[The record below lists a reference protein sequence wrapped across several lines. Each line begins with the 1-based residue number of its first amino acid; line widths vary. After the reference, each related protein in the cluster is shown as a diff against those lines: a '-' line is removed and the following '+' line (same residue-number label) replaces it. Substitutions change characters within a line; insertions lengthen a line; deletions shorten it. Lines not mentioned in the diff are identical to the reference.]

1 MMKWGFVFAIPYMGV
16 WFNWSALVHIKME
29 RHECAADIDD
39 MEDRTS

>member
-16 WFNWSALVHIKME
+16 WSELVHIKME
-29 RHECAADIDD
+29 GHECAADIDD